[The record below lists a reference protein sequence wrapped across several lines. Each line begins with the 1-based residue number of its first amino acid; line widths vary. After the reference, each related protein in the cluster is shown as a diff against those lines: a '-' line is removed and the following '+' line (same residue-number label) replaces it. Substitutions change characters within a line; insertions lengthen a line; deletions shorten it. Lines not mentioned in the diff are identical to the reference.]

1 MLEPHKLTSLMK
13 KRGFTNKSIAETLT
27 NLGIEISESAFKGY
41 RQGKFNPRLE
51 VLSAIAKVLGVKEQE
66 LLK

>member
-1 MLEPHKLTSLMK
+1 MIDPKKLTFYMK
-13 KRGFTNKSIAETLT
+13 KNNYTNKTMAEAVS
-27 NLGIEISESAFKGY
+27 NIGKNISESSFKGY

-51 VLSAIAKVLGVKEQE
+51 VLSAIAKVLQVKEQD